1 MHHQGSC
8 SKSVAGGFLL
18 FLLSAFVLGFTM
30 ACTRESSPHITE
42 GDFKKNTELMLNVSD
57 KFLNESD
64 IEKLHKVAVD
74 LQLSRA
80 IVCQDVGSECTVYL
94 DFINK
99 LIEYTKDGHLSPSEK
114 TFLEKKRQELAE
126 AVKKGEEILRKKW
139 EKLK

>member
-8 SKSVAGGFLL
+8 SKYVAGDFLL

-64 IEKLHKVAVD
+64 IERLHKVAVD

-80 IVCQDVGSECTVYL
+80 IVCQDVGRECTVYL
-94 DFINK
+94 NFINK

-126 AVKKGEEILRKKW
+126 AVKREKKFSARNGRK
-139 EKLK
+139 